1 MSNSPEV
8 VNSSNDGRQS
18 CWKGRRVST
27 ELGSLC
33 IAYVQF
39 GPWKLW
45 RREVSAIQ
53 ELLKYWSEW
62 KDSRDFQNCPL
73 YCGCPLLRGSTVFM
87 HTSCTHSLV
96 PRPLP
101 SFPLLQDYGGTLT
114 KKMLVR
120 LTCTVCLL
128 QAPWIGLAWQQ
139 RASASALYSVSFE
152 RRLAWQHQ
160 PTVLACDILRLS
172 LE

>member
-1 MSNSPEV
+1 MSNNPEV

-18 CWKGRRVST
+18 CWKGRRMSN

-39 GPWKLW
+39 GPWKLSIIW

-87 HTSCTHSLV
+87 HTSCTHCLV

-101 SFPLLQDYGGTLT
+101 SFPSLAVWLSRRGPGTFSH
-114 KKMLVR
+114 MSDI
-120 LTCTVCLL
+120 TCRKTLIEC
-128 QAPWIGLAWQQ
+128 G
-139 RASASALYSVSFE
+139 RAQLHVEY
-152 RRLAWQHQ
+152 
-160 PTVLACDILRLS
+160 C
-172 LE
+172 